1 MPHSHFRS
9 TPSPL
14 PRPSPLGPCGISGGH
29 RVSDLG
35 GLAAG
40 PARARSVSRR
50 TRPNATP
57 YLPRPSFR
65 AHMWPRSRL
74 ARAQVRAH
82 DVTAPH
88 AAPTAPFT
96 SIAIVSIR
104 DYDSE
109 LMENTLPLFFKPL
122 QRICIGRMCVFTRS
136 LPSVCYVLAP
146 VGEHDLALAL
156 LRHQPDNT
164 DDVEHGQLVRG
175 RQDGARQCTL
185 RPISGQSGDDKYANC
200 RVVLCMAHRRRRDAP
215 AACQRRQRALSR
227 HGEHAST

>member
-1 MPHSHFRS
+1 MAEVA
-9 TPSPL
+9 
-14 PRPSPLGPCGISGGH
+14 SGARTG
-29 RVSDLG
+29 
-35 GLAAG
+35 
-40 PARARSVSRR
+40 ARARRHCSARR
-50 TRPNATP
+50 ANSTVHINRHCVHQR
-57 YLPRPSFR
+57 LRFR
-65 AHMWPRSRL
+65 VDGEHI
-74 ARAQVRAH
+74 
-82 DVTAPH
+82 
-88 AAPTAPFT
+88 APF
-96 SIAIVSIR
+96 
-104 DYDSE
+104 
-109 LMENTLPLFFKPL
+109 FFTH
-122 QRICIGRMCVFTRS
+122 CSGRMCVFTRS

-185 RPISGQSGDDKYANC
+185 RPISGQSGDDKYANG